1 MEPLTYHGC
10 LLIWVNPVLLRP
22 LYTMSIRS
30 SFGHTFLRRKKV
42 EDCLRVGIGANYF
55 RWDKLQYLV
64 QKSTWYVLSIRGQR
78 RHFVTAGTEGTV
90 GKSAEKRVHTNVE

>member
-1 MEPLTYHGC
+1 MEPLLYHGC
-10 LLIWVNPVLLRP
+10 LLLWVTLFYFDH
-22 LYTMSIRS
+22 LYTMSTRS

-42 EDCLRVGIGANYF
+42 QDCLRVGIGANCF
-55 RWDKLQYLV
+55 RWYKLQYLV

>member
-1 MEPLTYHGC
+1 MEPLLYHGC
-10 LLIWVNPVLLRP
+10 LLLWVTLFYFDH